1 VFKSLKDILRPV
13 YAQSLFVFAAF
24 VVMAITS
31 YFFMSTIE
39 RHHLIR
45 NVDDVIANT
54 QARIESELQEPKTAL
69 GVISETIRDMILI
82 NSNSNIVHSYIKDI
96 NRYILSGTNTLMT
109 GTIGCYGFFEIY
121 DRILLFGDDSFRLQ
135 EDFDPATR
143 VWYTAA
149 IEAAGEIGTTD
160 PYIDAYSDKQVM
172 TFARHILDSEGR
184 SLGIICM
191 DIMFDRIQELAVN
204 ASVTEDSYGIMMNG
218 QFNVIAHPHPAY
230 LGKALR
236 LMNDGEAIENELRQ
250 GREVSERKATDY
262 KGNQSVLFI
271 RQINNGWYMAIL
283 AYTNKYYQSVTN
295 IAFILALLG
304 TGMAIMLNI
313 ILIRITKAK
322 NMADDENRRMAH
334 WYVSILDTI
343 PFPLSITDKE
353 AKWTFIN
360 AATEKLLKVKRE
372 DILGQPCSRWNAHIC
387 NSENCG
393 IARVRRGF
401 HQTHFRQKDASY
413 QVDVE
418 MLKDLNGKVDGYIEV
433 VQDITKL
440 EQMAIQQAEAEA
452 ANRAKSDFLARVSH
466 EIRTPMNAIIG
477 IAEIQMQNR
486 TVSQD
491 VHEALGKIYH
501 SGYSLLGIIN
511 DILDFSKIEAGKM
524 EVTPVK
530 YEVASLIYDTVQLN
544 IMRIESKVIKF
555 NLDVDPS
562 IPEELF
568 GDELRIKQ
576 ILNNILS
583 NAFKYTGRGEITFSV
598 SARYEKE
605 ADPPHV
611 LLMFTVK
618 DTGQGMTQEQIQNLF
633 DEYTRFNVEAN
644 RVTEGTGLGMSIT
657 KHLLDLMGGSITV
670 ESEMGKGSTFTVHI
684 PQGITGFGVLGEDVV
699 ENLRHFR
706 FSSMAKMKTAQI
718 VREPMPYGSV
728 LIVDDVGTNLYVAKG
743 LMAPYELTIDTAE
756 SGFEAIEKI
765 KDGKVY
771 DIVFMDHM
779 MPEMDGVETTKKLR
793 AIGYNQPI
801 VALTANAVMGQAEMF
816 LSNGFDDFI
825 SKPIDIRQLNAIL
838 NKMIR
843 NKQSNNDI
851 GVYNV

>member
-1 VFKSLKDILRPV
+1 VFKSLKDVLRPV

-24 VVMAITS
+24 AIMAITS
-31 YFFMSTIE
+31 YFFMSVIE
-39 RHHLIR
+39 RKHLIR

-54 QARIESELQEPKTAL
+54 QARIASELREPETAL
-69 GVISETIRDMILI
+69 GVISETIRDMLLNNYDR
-82 NSNSNIVHSYIKDI
+82 NSVHSYIMYI
-96 NRYILSGTNTLMT
+96 NHYIQSGADARMI
-109 GTIGCYGFFEIY
+109 GTIGCYGFFDVY
-121 DRILLFGDDSFRLQ
+121 DRPFLFDNDSFMLP
-135 EDFDPATR
+135 EDFDPETR
-143 VWYTAA
+143 LWYAAA
-149 IEAAGEIGTTD
+149 IEADDKVGITD
-160 PYIDAYSDKQVM
+160 PYIDVYSNEYII
-172 TFARHILDSEGR
+172 TFARRIFDDDGR
-184 SLGIICM
+184 PYGIICL
-191 DIMFDRIQELAVN
+191 DIMFNRIRDLVVN
-204 ASVTEDSYGIMMNG
+204 AHVTENSYGILLNG

-230 LGKALR
+230 PGKALR
-236 LMNDGEAIENELRQ
+236 LMNDGIAIENELRQ
-250 GREVSERKATDY
+250 GREVSERTATDY
-262 KGNQSVLFI
+262 NGDHSVLFI

-283 AYTNKYYQSVTN
+283 AYTKKYYQSVTN
-295 IAFILALLG
+295 IAFILGLLG
-304 TGMAIMLNI
+304 LGMAIILNI
-313 ILIRITKAK
+313 ILTRITKAK
-322 NMADDENRRMAH
+322 NMADEKNRRMAH

-353 AKWTFIN
+353 MKWTFVN
-360 AATEKLLKVKRE
+360 TATEKFLKVKRE
-372 DILGQPCSRWNAHIC
+372 DVLGQHCSHWKAHIC

-393 IARVRRGF
+393 IARVRQGF
-401 HQTHFRQKDASY
+401 HRTHFRQNDASY

-418 MLKDLNGKVDGYIEV
+418 MLRDLNGEIDGYIEV

-440 EQMAIQQAEAEA
+440 EQMALQQAQAEA

-486 TVSQD
+486 VVPKD

-511 DILDFSKIEAGKM
+511 DILDFSRIEAGKM
-524 EVTPVK
+524 ELTPVK

-555 NLDVDPS
+555 ILEIDPS
-562 IPEELF
+562 IPAELF

-583 NAFKYTGRGEITFSV
+583 NAFKYTGHGEITMSV
-598 SARYEKE
+598 IAKYENNVK
-605 ADPPHV
+605 DHIS
-611 LLMFTVK
+611 LIFTIR
-618 DTGQGMTQEQIQNLF
+618 DTGQGMTRDQIQKLF
-633 DEYTRFNVEAN
+633 DEYTRFNMEAN

-657 KHLLDLMGGSITV
+657 KHLLDLMDGSITV
-670 ESEMGKGSTFTVHI
+670 ESEPGKGSTFTVHI
-684 PQGITGFGVLGEDVV
+684 PQGITDSGVLGEEVAD
-699 ENLRHFR
+699 NLKHFR

-743 LMAPYELTIDTAE
+743 LLAPYELDIDIAE
-756 SGFEAIEKI
+756 SGYETIEKI
-765 KDGKVY
+765 KAGKVY

-779 MPEMDGVETTKKLR
+779 MPEMDGVETTKILR
-793 AIGYNQPI
+793 EMGYKQPI

-816 LSNGFDDFI
+816 LLNGFDDFI
-825 SKPIDIRQLNAIL
+825 SKPIDIRELNAVL

-843 NKQSNNDI
+843 DKRLSNI
-851 GVYNV
+851 S